1 MANLSTIKGQIDSNV
16 QESNGAFTVVPS
28 GKYKACIVADDLR
41 DNKNKNGMVLM
52 LKLQIL
58 EGQFAQEILTDNI
71 NITNPSGQCQAIG
84 QGTLKRICNVC
95 NVPFP
100 PNDTAGLM
108 GKPMTIDVTV
118 EEFTSNTTGK
128 PLKSN
133 KIKSYGPPMQMTA
146 PVQSLASAGSHPQQQ
161 AASGW

>member
-1 MANLSTIKGQIDSNV
+1 MANLATIKGQIDSNV
-16 QESNGAFTVVPS
+16 QESTGAFMVLPA
-28 GKYKACIVADDLR
+28 GKYRACIVADDLR
-41 DNKNKNGMVLM
+41 DNKANTGKILKI
-52 LKLQIL
+52 KLQVL
-58 EGQFAQEILTDNI
+58 EGQFAQEILEDNI
-71 NITNPSGQCQAIG
+71 NITNPSAQCQAIG

-108 GKPMTIDVTV
+108 GKPMTIDVAV
-118 EEFTSNTTGK
+118 KEFKSNTTGN

-133 KIKSYGPPMQMTA
+133 EIKSYGPPMQITA
-146 PVQSLASAGSHPQQQ
+146 PVQSGTAQPQQQ